1 MHETCMYYVC
11 IQISFQSGY
20 KVVLN
25 RRNFEWNKS
34 SFSEQFKTTTTVGEF
49 ITIVTIMD
57 QHRQVVFPI
66 ARGEIQDV
74 SLPGASSSQS
84 SASSSCAGTTHSLL
98 DTDNSLQPA
107 SKRAAYSKHTST
119 CTSSQQHAN
128 PIDDAIHS
136 KRIGKVHI

>member
-1 MHETCMYYVC
+1 MYYVC

-25 RRNFEWNKS
+25 RQNFEWNKS
-34 SFSEQFKTTTTVGEF
+34 SFSEQFKTTTTAGEF
-49 ITIVTIMD
+49 ITIWNNVTIMD
-57 QHRQVVFPI
+57 QHRQLVFPI
-66 ARGEIQDV
+66 AHGETQDV
-74 SLPGASSSQS
+74 SLPGVSSSQS
-84 SASSSCAGTTHSLL
+84 SASSSCAGTTHSLS

-107 SKRAAYSKHTST
+107 SKRAAYSNHTST